1 MNIERDHQLESLRP
15 ILPEKI
21 LQTDLTQVERFQNST
36 LRPIIKLQHPLILL
50 IFKNFIAKTDR
61 SFLENSAEKRKEF
74 IQVSLNKNQRLR
86 TIYCGMIIGMMKY
99 AEAHEYY
106 QIPAEYNKRIL
117 QMITERILTNLREFE

>member
-15 ILPEKI
+15 ILSEKI

-50 IFKNFIAKTDR
+50 VFKNFIAKTDR

-86 TIYCGMIIGMMKY
+86 TIYCGMILGMMKY
-99 AEAHEYY
+99 AEADEYY

-117 QMITERILTNLREFE
+117 QMITERILTNLRELE

>member
-1 MNIERDHQLESLRP
+1 MNSERDHQLESLRP

-50 IFKNFIAKTDR
+50 VFKNFIAKTDR
-61 SFLENSAEKRKEF
+61 SFLKNSAEKRKEF

-86 TIYCGMIIGMMKY
+86 TIYCGMILGMMKHT
-99 AEAHEYY
+99 EAHEYY

-117 QMITERILTNLREFE
+117 QMITERILTNLRELE